1 MRVASRIVGVLLA
14 LAGAGFVAL
23 PVYVFAVGQW
33 SSGGWMW
40 VFCAFSLSLGIGLVL
55 AAKYFLRLDV
65 DAPDEASRLASYSL
79 PHYPKLKIVALVGL
93 AISLLR
99 LMAAFYGT
107 NWPGRWMGWVL
118 VLAGIGLAAR
128 TDGRLNWEAVPQ
140 WLRAV
145 MKAAGGTV
153 FMILLLLFA
162 WSQLFQHRA
171 TSQIVDNGLLVVLF
185 AWEALFFT
193 YARQRD
199 DQNSA

>member
-1 MRVASRIVGVLLA
+1 MEFGRLDVGLLRIFPELGYR
-14 LAGAGFVAL
+14 AGFW
-23 PVYVFAVGQW
+23 P
-33 SSGGWMW
+33 
-40 VFCAFSLSLGIGLVL
+40 
-55 AAKYFLRLDV
+55 AKYFLRLDV

-99 LMAAFYGT
+99 LMAAFFGAD
-107 NWPGRWMGWVL
+107 WPGRWMGWVL

-128 TDGRLNWEAVPQ
+128 TDGRLNWEAVPH

-162 WSQLFQHRA
+162 WSHLFQHRA
-171 TSQIVDNGLLVVLF
+171 SFPD
-185 AWEALFFT
+185 
-193 YARQRD
+193 RR
-199 DQNSA
+199 